1 MSQTDRRFAGKVALV
16 TGASR
21 GLGRALALGLG
32 REGAQ
37 VLACATERSVG
48 ALEELDDAI
57 QAAGGP
63 RPTLVPFDLKEGE
76 RIDALPG
83 ALTQRY
89 GRLDLLIGNAGVLGG
104 LSPLGHVAPKTWRD
118 TFAVNLDANAR
129 LLASLDRL
137 LRHSHGRALFVSC
150 RVVEA
155 APAYWSTYV
164 ASKAALEKLVAVY
177 AKEVQKFGF
186 VAACVAPGPLRTR
199 LRAQGFPG
207 EDPQSVPP
215 PEAVAARILDLL
227 AAGRLQGGAV
237 HRLDEA
243 PAPPA

>member
-1 MSQTDRRFAGKVALV
+1 MSQSDSGRFAGKVAVV

-63 RPTLVPFDLKEGE
+63 RPTLVPFDLKDGA
-76 RIDALPG
+76 RIAALPE
-83 ALTQRY
+83 ALVQRY
-89 GRLDLLIGNAGVLGG
+89 GRLDLLIGNAAVLGG
-104 LSPLGHVAPKTWRD
+104 LSPIGHIAPKTWRD
-118 TFAVNLDANAR
+118 TFAVNLDANER
-129 LLASLDRL
+129 LLAGLDRL

-150 RVVEA
+150 RVAAE
-155 APAYWSTYV
+155 APAYWSTYA
-164 ASKAALEKLVAVY
+164 ASKMALETLVSVY
-177 AKEVQKFGF
+177 AKEVAKFGV
-186 VAACVAPGPLRTR
+186 VAGCVAPGPIRSR

-207 EDPQSVPP
+207 EDPASVPDP
-215 PEAVAARILDLL
+215 AEVAAPILDLL
-227 AAGRLQGGAV
+227 AADRLESGAV
-237 HRLDEA
+237 HPLG
-243 PAPPA
+243 